1 MKAVFSRIRLSRK
14 VVFLSCGVLLIS
26 GAAGLAAV
34 YVGTER
40 LLGPSYRSVNG
51 LECQA
56 VQTVTIKK
64 NGTFWIRQ
72 FIRTTGGD
80 GTDRLK
86 TAVRVA
92 KAIHEKQHPDLVQV
106 SVLDANGPQLRS
118 EMRGRAIAAQ
128 AVYIPDMA
136 KIPEGT
142 DGKQYSGFYYDG
154 VPNAQGFFYGLRID
168 LPLEDIEQVVHSL
181 SDNTGCEGG
190 VSENAEGAHGKSD
203 GHGAPTEKAA
213 EPTGH
218 GGEGETGHGEPSAEA
233 HPVPD
238 DEQLLTSTPVHDS
251 GSIFSLSYLK
261 SLIFG
266 KGSATAEAA
275 EQEHAPVAD
284 APAAEGTGAEASEG
298 HSQPSH

>member
-1 MKAVFSRIRLSRK
+1 MRLSRK
-14 VVFLSCGVLLIS
+14 TVVISCGVLLLS

-34 YVGTER
+34 YIGTEK

-72 FIRTTGGD
+72 FIRTNGGD

-86 TAVRVA
+86 TALRVA
-92 KAIHEKQHPDLVQV
+92 KAIYGKQHPDLVQV
-106 SVLDANGPQLRS
+106 SVLDTNGPQLRS

-154 VPNAQGFFYGLRID
+154 VPNAQGYFYGLRID
-168 LPLEDIEQVVHSL
+168 LPLEDMEGIVHSL
-181 SDNTGCEGG
+181 SDTSGCEGG
-190 VSENAEGAHGKSD
+190 VAESTEGAHGKTD
-203 GHGAPTEKAA
+203 GHGAPAEKAA
-213 EPTGH
+213 EPSH
-218 GGEGETGHGEPSAEA
+218 GGQSEGGHGEPSAEA
-233 HPVPD
+233 PPPA
-238 DEQLLTSTPVHDS
+238 DEQLLTSTPEHDS
-251 GSIFSLSYLK
+251 VSIFSLAYLK

-266 KGSATAEAA
+266 KGTVTAEAA
-275 EQEHAPVAD
+275 EQGHEPAAD
-284 APAAEGTGAEASEG
+284 APAAHASEAEKP
-298 HSQPSH
+298 HAQAEPSH

>member
-14 VVFLSCGVLLIS
+14 VVFISCGVLLLS
-26 GAAGLAAV
+26 GAAGIAAV
-34 YVGTER
+34 YIGTER

-72 FIRTTGGD
+72 FIRTNGGD

-86 TAVRVA
+86 TALRVA
-92 KAIHEKQHPDLVQV
+92 KSIYEKQHPDLVQV
-106 SVLDANGPQLRS
+106 SVLDTNGPQLRS

-136 KIPEGT
+136 KIPEGS
-142 DGKQYSGFYYDG
+142 DGRQYSGFYYDG
-154 VPNAQGFFYGLRID
+154 AANSQGFFYGLRID
-168 LPLEDIEQVVHSL
+168 LPLEDIEQIAHSL
-181 SDNTGCEGG
+181 SDATGCAGG
-190 VSENAEGAHGKSD
+190 VAENVENAHGKPAESG
-203 GHGAPTEKAA
+203 GHEEKPA
-213 EPTGH
+213 EPAH
-218 GGEGETGHGEPSAEA
+218 GSEGESGSGHGEPSAEA
-233 HPVPD
+233 PPPA
-238 DEQLLTSTPVHDS
+238 DEQLLTSTPEHDS
-251 GSIFSLSYLK
+251 GSIFSLAYLK

-275 EQEHAPVAD
+275 EQSTAPVAD
-284 APAAEGTGAEASEG
+284 APPAHDESAEKSDEQAKPA
-298 HSQPSH
+298 H